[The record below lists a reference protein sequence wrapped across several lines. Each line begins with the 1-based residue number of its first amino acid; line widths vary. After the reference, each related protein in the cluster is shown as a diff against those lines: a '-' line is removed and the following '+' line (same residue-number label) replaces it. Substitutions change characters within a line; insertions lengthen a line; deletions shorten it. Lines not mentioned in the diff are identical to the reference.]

1 MRPVFLRSLLVLAAA
16 AGALALPAAASAQTV
31 VVLGIRSVEGD
42 DEFARNLTGALRH
55 AASQVSGWTVS
66 DSEVTLAQMAL
77 AHGCDDPDPACM
89 AQVAQTLNAQ
99 RIIYGDVRRTSAGEP
114 YDFSMNLHIFN
125 AESGRIER
133 SVADTI
139 PGVRRDIDDLREPVR
154 RYMSQL
160 SGAPQMG
167 SVRISVN
174 VPGAEVFIDG
184 ESVGTADA
192 EGRLII
198 TDVQAGS
205 RNVRIVAPG
214 HQSFRSTVSVEP
226 YGEAL
231 FEAELQVGVSDAT
244 PAPSGGGGA
253 PVELITGVGLLVVA
267 AGLAAG
273 WIASWAHL
281 RFGLNEDPQFIDYR
295 RRVGTFVQAT
305 EGPSVD
311 VSGFDAC
318 ALASENPRLVHG
330 TPPDVRME
338 STLDLAEHA
347 TAVCN
352 EASTFEVL
360 EFVFGLGAA
369 AAAGVGAFLLVTGLT
384 SGSSSGQQQTWM
396 LTPSFGP
403 DHGYLGVAA
412 TF

>member
-1 MRPVFLRSLLVLAAA
+1 MRPVFFRSLLVLAAA

-55 AASQVSGWTVS
+55 AASQVGGWTVS

-89 AQVAQTLNAQ
+89 AQVAQTLGAQ
-99 RIIYGDVRRTSAGEP
+99 RIVYGDVRRTSAGEP
-114 YDFSMNLHIFN
+114 YDFSVNLHLFN

-160 SGAPQMG
+160 SGAPQTG

-184 ESVGTADA
+184 EPVGTADG

-226 YGEAL
+226 FGEAL
-231 FEAELQVGVSDAT
+231 FEAELQVGVSDAVT
-244 PAPSGGGGA
+244 PSGGGGG
-253 PVELITGVGLLVVA
+253 PSVELITGVGLLVVA

-281 RFGLNEDPQFIDYR
+281 RFGLNEDPRFIDYR

-311 VSGFDAC
+311 ISGFDAC
-318 ALASENPRLVHG
+318 ALAASNPRLVHG
-330 TPPDVRME
+330 SPPDVRME

-352 EASTFEVL
+352 EASTFEAL
-360 EFVFGLGAA
+360 EFVFGFSAA
-369 AAAGVGAFLLVTGLT
+369 VAAGVGAFFLVTALT
-384 SGSSSGQQQTWM
+384 GGDSSGQQSWM